1 MGNWMILMILGVLG
15 VIAGLMALFNPFG
28 ASMAATVIAGWSFLI
43 LGALQIYEGLRSEGW
58 GGKAWSILMGVVAV
72 FLGVNLLARPLE
84 GMIALTIVVGA
95 MFLASGLF
103 KLIVGW
109 RIRKSELKWAVVIS
123 GLVSAVLGFM
133 VLSNIP
139 GSAVVTLGV
148 LLGIELLS
156 SGVSMVALA
165 LARKAGGVQNA

>member
-1 MGNWMILMILGVLG
+1 MGNWMILMVLGVLG
-15 VIAGLMALFNPFG
+15 VVAGLMALFNPFG
-28 ASMAATVIAGWSFLI
+28 ASLAATAIAGWSFLI

-72 FLGVNLLARPLE
+72 FLGVNILGEPLQ
-84 GMIALTIVVGA
+84 GMLALTIVVGA

-103 KLIVGW
+103 KFIVGW
-109 RIRKSELKWAVVIS
+109 QIQRSELKWAVVIS
-123 GLVSAVLGFM
+123 GAVSAVLGFM

-156 SGVSMVALA
+156 SGVSMIALA
-165 LARKAGGVQNA
+165 MVRKSGDA

>member
-1 MGNWMILMILGVLG
+1 MSNWMILMVLGILG

-28 ASMAATVIAGWSFLI
+28 ASLAATVIAGWSFLI
-43 LGALQIYEGLRSEGW
+43 LGALQIYESLRSEGW
-58 GGKAWSILMGVVAV
+58 GGKMWSILMGIVAV

-109 RIRKSELKWAVVIS
+109 RIRKSELKWAVLIS
-123 GLVSAVLGFM
+123 GLVSVVLGFM
-133 VLSNIP
+133 VLSNMP
-139 GSAVVTLGV
+139 GAAVVTLGV

-156 SGVSMVALA
+156 SGVSMIALA
-165 LARKAGGVQNA
+165 LARKSGGVATA